1 MQGGSGG
8 FEVVQGQL
16 AGSTR
21 GEVWNLERLRKKVDT
36 YIVRDDQ
43 HLWFSLPPTFPL
55 GKMLIFIKN
64 FLMSSLFA
72 FPHENEIN
80 LIYLN
85 YEFISLLKTM
95 KIYKIK

>member
-1 MQGGSGG
+1 MNTLYDLHLQGGSGG

-43 HLWFSLPPTFPL
+43 HLWFSLPPTSPWEKCLFL
-55 GKMLIFIKN
+55 LRIF
-64 FLMSSLFA
+64 
-72 FPHENEIN
+72 
-80 LIYLN
+80 
-85 YEFISLLKTM
+85 
-95 KIYKIK
+95 